1 MYGELGYLQLLKK
14 VIEEGEDRKTRN
26 SSTRSL
32 FGETLEF
39 DITNDF
45 PLLTTKRIF
54 WRGVVEELMWFL
66 RGDTNSKLLEEKG
79 VNIWKGNSSREFLDS
94 IGLNNFEEGDC
105 GAIYGYQWRNFGG
118 SYTNCNEKNM
128 NGIDQLNNII
138 NELKNN
144 PTSRRMFMSA
154 WNPSME
160 KQMVLPP
167 CHVSYQFYVRQ
178 GKYLDCQMYQ
188 RSADL
193 FLGLPFNIAST
204 ALLTYILAKHTG
216 YIAGKIRI
224 CIGDCHIYHE
234 HFDAVKEQLNRI
246 HKQLPK
252 LNIKDFEKIEELRYE
267 DFELIGYTPD
277 NTIKAPMI
285 A

>member
-14 VIEEGEDRKTRN
+14 VIEEGEERKTRN
-26 SSTRSL
+26 STTRSI

-39 DITNDF
+39 DITNEF
-45 PLLTTKRIF
+45 PLLTTKRVF
-54 WRGVVEELMWFL
+54 WRGVVEELLWFL

-94 IGLNNFEEGDC
+94 LNLHNYEEGDC
-105 GAIYGYQWRNFGG
+105 GPVYGYQWRNFGG
-118 SYTNCNEKNM
+118 SYIQKEI

-138 NELKNN
+138 DELKNN

-154 WNPSME
+154 WNPMME

-167 CHVSYQFYVRQ
+167 CHVSYQFYVRD

-204 ALLTYILAKHTG
+204 ALLTSILAKHTG
-216 YIAGKIRI
+216 YISGKIRI

-234 HFDAVKEQLNRI
+234 HFNAVEEQLSRI
-246 HKQLPK
+246 HKQMPM
-252 LNIKDFEKIEELRYE
+252 LNIKDFEKIEDLVYE
-267 DFELIGYTPD
+267 DFELINYNPH

>member
-1 MYGELGYLQLLKK
+1 L
-14 VIEEGEDRKTRN
+14 
-26 SSTRSL
+26 
-32 FGETLEF
+32 
-39 DITNDF
+39 
-45 PLLTTKRIF
+45 
-54 WRGVVEELMWFL
+54 WFL

-94 IGLNNFEEGDC
+94 LNLHNYEEGDC
-105 GAIYGYQWRNFGG
+105 GPVYGYQWRNFGG
-118 SYTNCNEKNM
+118 SYNQKEM

-154 WNPSME
+154 WNPMME

-167 CHVSYQFYVRQ
+167 CHVSYQFYVRS

-204 ALLTYILAKHTG
+204 ALLTSILAKHTG
-216 YIAGKIRI
+216 YISGKIRI
-224 CIGDCHIYHE
+224 CIGDCHIYNE
-234 HFDAVKEQLNRI
+234 HFSAVEEQLSRI
-246 HKQLPK
+246 HKQMPK
-252 LNIKDFEKIEELRYE
+252 LNIKDFEKIEELVYE
-267 DFELIGYTPD
+267 DFELINYNPH

>member
-14 VIEEGEDRKTRN
+14 VIEEGEYRKTRN
-26 SSTRSL
+26 SITRSI

-39 DITNDF
+39 DITNEF
-45 PLLTTKRIF
+45 PLLTTKRVF
-54 WRGVVEELMWFL
+54 WRGVVEELLWFL

-94 IGLNNFEEGDC
+94 LNLHNYEEGDC
-105 GAIYGYQWRNFGG
+105 GPVYGYQWRNFGG
-118 SYTNCNEKNM
+118 SYIQKEI

-138 NELKNN
+138 DELKNN

-154 WNPSME
+154 WNPMME

-167 CHVSYQFYVRQ
+167 CHVSYQFYVRD

-204 ALLTYILAKHTG
+204 ALLTSILAKHTG
-216 YIAGKIRI
+216 YISGKIRI

-234 HFDAVKEQLNRI
+234 HFNAVEEQLSRI
-246 HKQLPK
+246 HKQMPM
-252 LNIKDFEKIEELRYE
+252 LNIKDFEKIEDLVYE
-267 DFELIGYTPD
+267 DFELINYNPH